1 VLAAVLVGTLAGSVN
16 ALIITRLKVNPFV
29 ATLATSSAFLGIGY
43 VWSDNNPV
51 HVARTDHDF
60 LGSGVIA
67 WLPVSG
73 WITIVTFLAGSVLL
87 SRTLLGQSI
96 YAVGGSAEAGRL
108 AGLRINLV
116 RASTYLIV
124 GALTGLAGAMDTSKL
139 GVAQTDQGQSLTLL
153 SITCVILGGN
163 ALLGGEGAMWR
174 TVIGVLIVA
183 TLANVFDS
191 LAINTQVQLIIQ
203 GVVLVA
209 AVSFDYFV
217 RSVAAGGRKA

>member
-1 VLAAVLVGTLAGSVN
+1 
-16 ALIITRLKVNPFV
+16 
-29 ATLATSSAFLGIGY
+29 LATSSAFLGIGY

-51 HVARTDHDF
+51 HVARENHDL
-60 LGSGVIA
+60 LGTGVVA
-67 WLPVSG
+67 WLPISG
-73 WITIVTFLAGSVLL
+73 WITIATFLAGGIVL
-87 SRTLLGQSI
+87 SRTILGQGF
-96 YAVGGSAEAGRL
+96 YAVGGSTEAARL
-108 AGLRINLV
+108 TGLRVNLV

-139 GVAQTDQGQSLTLL
+139 EVAQTDQGQSLTLL

-174 TVIGVLIVA
+174 TAIGLLIVA
-183 TLANVFDS
+183 TLTNVFDS
-191 LAINTQVQLIIQ
+191 LAVNPQVQLIIQ

-217 RSVAAGGRKA
+217 RSVSAGGRKG